1 MQTARNVAIIVA
13 IAAAIAFLP
22 GGGNAAETALAVLS
36 MAFLATIAWFVYVL
50 SRERQ
55 LTLAALSDGQRAILY
70 GALGLI
76 AVLIAWS
83 SDAFDTSRGTL
94 VWIVLLGVAIAA
106 IWRTWLATNSY

>member
-1 MQTARNVAIIVA
+1 MQTARNVGIILA

-22 GGGNAAETALAVLS
+22 GGGNAAETVLAVLG

-83 SDAFDTSRGTL
+83 SDAFDTNRGTL

-106 IWRTWLATNSY
+106 IWRTWLETNSY

>member
-1 MQTARNVAIIVA
+1 MQTARNVAIILVV
-13 IAAAIAFLP
+13 AAAIAFLP
-22 GGGNAAETALAVLS
+22 GGGNAAETVLAALS
-36 MAFLATIAWFVYVL
+36 MAFLATLVWFVYVL

-55 LTLAALSDGQRAILY
+55 LTLATLSDGQRAILY

-94 VWIVLLGVAIAA
+94 AWIVLLGVAIAA
-106 IWRTWLATNSY
+106 IWRTWLQANSY